1 MARPFVD
8 EVLLTVRGG
17 DGGDGCTSFE
27 REPHNSKAGP
37 DGGDGGTGGD
47 VILQAVEQVNTLS
60 HLNQKSLLTAEDGS
74 RGGSNRKRGASGDD
88 LTIKVPTGTS
98 VYNQKNNKLLG
109 ELLEDGQTLKVASG
123 GSGGRGNRCFRSSR
137 NQAPRFHE
145 FGETGEEK
153 DIRIELKLI
162 ADVGI
167 VGLPNA
173 GKSTLLAH
181 LTNAHPRVAGHPFTT
196 INPNLGVLEEDF
208 RRLTLCDLPGLVN
221 DAHKG
226 AGLGIQFLRHIDRTG
241 VLLHLVD
248 ISSRTPVD
256 DYRVVREEL
265 QAYNPQL
272 AEKTALVV
280 CNKIDLVDSGEV
292 EIFAEDIAP
301 APGPVI
307 GISAQERTNLDLL
320 RQQLWKLAESAKTD
334 ETDDS
339 KTEEKVVRLEQQEP
353 IKVIPHGDRYLL
365 SGDRVSELVQ
375 RFDLNN
381 HEALSYVRRR
391 LLEIGLHKKLEK
403 AGCRPGD
410 TVQIGN
416 REFEYTG

>member
-8 EVLLTVRGG
+8 EVSLTVRGG
-17 DGGDGCTSFE
+17 AGGDGCTSFE

-37 DGGDGGTGGD
+37 DGGDGGEGGD
-47 VILQAVEQVNTLS
+47 VILQATEELNTLS
-60 HLNQKSLLTAEDGS
+60 HLNQKSLLAAEDGS

-88 LTIKVPTGTS
+88 LTVKVPSGTI
-98 VYNQKNNKLLG
+98 VYNQENNKVLG
-109 ELLEDGQTLKVASG
+109 ELLEAGQTLPVARG
-123 GSGGRGNRCFRSSR
+123 GSGGRGNRCFCSSR

-145 FGETGEEK
+145 FGEPGEEK
-153 DIRIELKLI
+153 KLRIELKLI

-173 GKSTLLAH
+173 GKSTLLAR

-196 INPNLGVLEEDF
+196 INPNLGVLEQDF

-221 DAHKG
+221 DAHEG

-241 VLLHLVD
+241 LLLHLVD
-248 ISSRTPVD
+248 LSSRTPVD

-265 QAYNPQL
+265 RAYNPQL
-272 AEKTALVV
+272 AEKPTLLV
-280 CNKIDLVDSGEV
+280 CNKIDLTETGEI

-307 GISAQERTNLDLL
+307 GISAEKGTNIERL
-320 RQQLWKLAESAKTD
+320 REKLWQLAEDARVEEQNS
-334 ETDDS
+334 S
-339 KTEEKVVRLEQQEP
+339 QPEEKVVRLEQREP
-353 IKVIPHGDRYLL
+353 IKVIPREDKFLL
-365 SGDRVSELVQ
+365 RGDRVRKLVQ
-375 RFDLNN
+375 RFDLRNQ
-381 HEALSYVRRR
+381 EALSYVRSR

-410 TVQIGN
+410 TVKIGN
-416 REFEYTG
+416 KEFEYTG